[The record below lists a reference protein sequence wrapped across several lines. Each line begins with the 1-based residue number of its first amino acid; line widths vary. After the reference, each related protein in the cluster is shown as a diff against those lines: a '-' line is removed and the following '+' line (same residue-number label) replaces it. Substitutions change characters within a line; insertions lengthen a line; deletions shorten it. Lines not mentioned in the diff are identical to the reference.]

1 MKEFIAIIFGSMSFA
16 CWLAYLLLAI
26 IGSFVFTA
34 TEVNERD
41 VLSDRT
47 PFHFSLRFLALDNLK
62 RYALTLLL
70 IFIQMRFWKDLSGS
84 ELTPYTSLLMG
95 FSMDGIAGFSKRVIP
110 QLQADREKLLK
121 TTSNEPA

>member
-1 MKEFIAIIFGSMSFA
+1 MKEFLTIIFGSMSFA
-16 CWLAYLLLAI
+16 CWVAYLLFSLL
-26 IGSFVFTA
+26 GSFVFTA

-41 VLSDRT
+41 ALSNCT
-47 PFHFSLRFLALDNLK
+47 PFHFSLKFLALDNLK
-62 RYALTLLL
+62 RYMLTVIL

-95 FSMDGIAGFSKRVIP
+95 FSMDGIAGFSKRIIP
-110 QLQADREKLLK
+110 QLQADREKILK